1 MCAGFP
7 QEKPGKQDA
16 KRIATFAYHL
26 LRRRKRLIKKIESG
40 ISSGSSAF
48 FYHKKFNIQTSCTKS
63 SCKHLPRSVQVFLV

>member
-26 LRRRKRLIKKIESG
+26 LRRRKRLIKKIKKRNFFWEFRFQFFFVNLQNYQDKIYVKTG
-40 ISSGSSAF
+40 KEAF
-48 FYHKKFNIQTSCTKS
+48 TIC
-63 SCKHLPRSVQVFLV
+63 L